1 MAIGDPF
8 TELLACPQCS
18 GPLLDLACAPCNRR
32 YESPGGIPNLRIAA
46 DARTEAVRAFY
57 CSSPFPGYPAHETLA
72 SLRARAMGSEFARL
86 LDQALP
92 ARARFLELGCGTG
105 QMCLYLATAGRV
117 IVGADLSRPSLEL
130 AAGAAMRFGIDRALF
145 VETDL
150 RSPGLR
156 RGAFDVVYA
165 SGVLHHTPD
174 PQRSFASMAALVK
187 PGGYVVLGLYNA
199 YARLP
204 HRLRRAVARLSRF
217 RVIPF
222 DPVLRSRRA
231 EPARREAWLRDQY
244 LHPEEHRH
252 TLAEVKRWFRRQGI
266 DYLRAYPSA
275 LLGADPSRPA
285 DLFSAEDDW
294 AFEHLLSQLGW
305 MRTLGAEGGLFVVV
319 GRREPRG
326 NAPVDATEITRAE
339 KMS

>member
-1 MAIGDPF
+1 MAIPRAF
-8 TELLACPQCS
+8 TDLLACPRC
-18 GPLLDLACAPCNRR
+18 GGDLVDLACARCGQR
-32 YESPGGIPNLRIAA
+32 YQSPRGIPNLRLAA
-46 DARTEAVRAFY
+46 DERTEAVRAFY
-57 CSSPFPGYPAHETLA
+57 CSSPFPGYPANETLA
-72 SLRARAMGSEFARL
+72 SLRARAMRSELARL

-92 ARARFLELGCGTG
+92 AGARFLELGCGTG
-105 QMCLYLATAGRV
+105 QMCLYLATAQREV
-117 IVGADLSRPSLEL
+117 VGADLSRPSLEL
-130 AAGAAMRFGIDRALF
+130 AADAAMRFGIERVLF

-174 PQRSFASMAALVK
+174 PELSFASMAALVK
-187 PGGYVVLGLYNA
+187 PGGHLVVGLYNA

-222 DPVLRSRRA
+222 DPVLRSRRFQ
-231 EPARREAWLRDQY
+231 PARKEAWLRDQY

-252 TLAEVKRWFRRQGI
+252 TLAEVKGWFAKQGI
-266 DYLRAYPSA
+266 EYLRAYPSA
-275 LLGADPSRPA
+275 LLGADACAPA
-285 DLFSAEDDW
+285 GLFTAEDDW
-294 AFEHLLSQLGW
+294 GIEHLLSHLGW
-305 MRTLGAEGGLFVVV
+305 MTKLAAEGGLFVVV
-319 GRREPRG
+319 GRREPRSDT
-326 NAPVDATEITRAE
+326 PVDTSKMARAE